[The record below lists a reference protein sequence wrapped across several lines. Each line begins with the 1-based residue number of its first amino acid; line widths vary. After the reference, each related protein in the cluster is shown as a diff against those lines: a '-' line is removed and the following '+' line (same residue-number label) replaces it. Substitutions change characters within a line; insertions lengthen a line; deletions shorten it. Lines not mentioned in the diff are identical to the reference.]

1 MDTNTPPSTHSGLT
15 DKARHDV
22 LERVLKA
29 LKSKFYKPE
38 LLGQDWQNAVA
49 SHRATIESAATAD
62 AFEQAMM
69 DLLQT
74 LKTSHLGFFHGA
86 ARRASS
92 RAALSATYLSDETA
106 YGSRWIFQD
115 VHDGG
120 AAAVAGVEP
129 GNILL
134 RVDGKEIVPPEHPVF
149 PMGKTSNLDIVAND
163 GKERSVVV
171 NVSRPK
177 GKKLH
182 FVEPTLVQSKKLSD
196 RTGYLKVAMFPGM
209 LGVEV
214 SNAMSAA
221 IAELGNIERLIVD
234 LRGNT
239 GGGAGSLRLMSLL
252 TPHRVP
258 AGYAADRRWATRD
271 LSSIKASFPR
281 LGKIPSSTRFLWLL
295 GLRYLPAFITKSPI
309 VLESEGLGRKPYDGN
324 VVLLVDRH
332 TASAAEMVTV
342 FAKENK
348 LATIVGEKTAGRL
361 LSATSVRVGH
371 GFRLALPTGA
381 YYTWRGTA
389 LEGSPIEP
397 DVISEFDWQDRRH
410 GNDGQFDTALKTL
423 SAELQAGN
431 VFSLLKKI
439 SASERSTRLLE

>member
-1 MDTNTPPSTHSGLT
+1 LRQNRDVDTNTPPTTETGLT
-15 DKARHDV
+15 TEAKHEV
-22 LERVLKA
+22 LERVLKS
-29 LKSKFYKPE
+29 LESKFYKPE
-38 LLGQDWQNAVA
+38 LLGRDWQNAIA
-49 SHRATIESAATAD
+49 EHRAKIESAATAD
-62 AFEQAMM
+62 AFEQAMTA
-69 DLLQT
+69 LLQT

-106 YGSRWIFQD
+106 FGSRWIFQD

-120 AAAVAGVEP
+120 AAALAGVEP

-149 PMGKTSNLDIVAND
+149 PMGKKSTLDFIAND
-163 GKERSVVV
+163 GTEKSVAVDVV
-171 NVSRPK
+171 RPK

-196 RTGYLKVAMFPGM
+196 RVGYLKVAMFPGM
-209 LGVEV
+209 LGVDV
-214 SNAMSAA
+214 SNEMSSAV
-221 IAELGNIERLIVD
+221 AELGNVERLIVD

-252 TPHRVP
+252 TPNRVP
-258 AGYAADRRWATRD
+258 VGYAADRHWATRD
-271 LSSIKASFPR
+271 LSKLRASFPR
-281 LGKIPSSTRFLWLL
+281 LGRIPSSSRFLWLL
-295 GLRYLPAFITKSPI
+295 GLRYLPAYIKKSPI
-309 VLESEGLGRKPYDGN
+309 VLQSEGLGPKPYDGHIA
-324 VVLLVDRH
+324 LLVDRH

-361 LSATSVRVGH
+361 LSATSVKVGQ

-381 YYTWRGTA
+381 YYTWHGTT
-389 LEGSPIEP
+389 LEGSPIVP
-397 DVISEFDWQDRRH
+397 DVVADYSWQERRT
-410 GNDGQFDTALKTL
+410 GVDGQLHKALEWL
-423 SAELQAGN
+423 NA
-431 VFSLLKKI
+431 
-439 SASERSTRLLE
+439 

>member
-1 MDTNTPPSTHSGLT
+1 
-15 DKARHDV
+15 
-22 LERVLKA
+22 
-29 LKSKFYKPE
+29 
-38 LLGQDWQNAVA
+38 
-49 SHRATIESAATAD
+49 
-62 AFEQAMM
+62 
-69 DLLQT
+69 
-74 LKTSHLGFFHGA
+74 
-86 ARRASS
+86 
-92 RAALSATYLSDETA
+92 
-106 YGSRWIFQD
+106 

-149 PMGKTSNLDIVAND
+149 PMGQISNLDIVAND

-221 IAELGNIERLIVD
+221 IAELGDIERLIVD

-252 TPHRVP
+252 TPDRVP
-258 AGYAADRRWATRD
+258 VGYAADKRWATRD

-309 VLESEGLGRKPYDGN
+309 VLESEGLGPKPYDGN
-324 VVLLVDRH
+324 IILLVDRH

-361 LSATSVRVGH
+361 LSATSVKVGH

-410 GNDGQFDTALKTL
+410 GNDRQFDTALKTV
-423 SAELQAGN
+423 N
-431 VFSLLKKI
+431 
-439 SASERSTRLLE
+439 SECPVSSSDSQ